1 MTKVEVRLVNWQSH
15 RVELL
20 SVRQEVFVVE
30 QKVPAEEEIDD
41 LDPIA
46 AHFLAV
52 DSNGLAIGTARVI
65 PDGHIGRVAVLKDWR
80 GQGVGRVLTEATI
93 EYLRS
98 KSFEEARLN
107 SQVQVVE
114 FYEKLGFKS
123 HGEVFYECEIPHL
136 AMCKRLV

>member
-1 MTKVEVRLVNWQSH
+1 MT
-15 RVELL
+15 
-20 SVRQEVFVVE
+20 VFVVE
-30 QKVPAEEEIDD
+30 QKVPVEEEIDD

-46 AHFLAV
+46 VHFLAV

-65 PDGHIGRVAVLKDWR
+65 PDGHIGRVAVLKDWQGR
-80 GQGVGRVLTEATI
+80 GVGRVLTEATI

-98 KSFEEARLN
+98 KSFEEAKLN

-114 FYEKLGFKS
+114 FYEKLGFES

-136 AMCKRLV
+136 AMSKRLL